1 MTITKEAY
9 VDLQEKYEKVKKLIE
24 EDSKLDPVTEP
35 YLSKYNARQFL
46 IGMKANLENLLRSQ
60 IPDSKE
66 YLKLTAMLGT
76 TLLYLSR
83 ISIETE
89 ELSVGEK
96 HLKKCEEVINKYE
109 LEPEMILV
117 TLNML
122 NEFGLFWSEREPDK
136 SKQFLEKAEL
146 CYNQFKSSNVAP
158 IDIHDVFRT
167 NIVAYDTELGF
178 KNLEKVYTLTLY
190 YLAQIYGALKDTL
203 KSAVYCHITLK
214 RQLQSDDYELIEWA
228 LNAATLSQFFMEKNG
243 FKQARHHLAASSY
256 MLQIYE
262 NKLNLETE
270 HNEEYDAKVET
281 FKHRSAD
288 VARCWAKY
296 GLLLLS
302 NSRERLL
309 QHTEDIDVNC
319 TLSTD
324 LEKLELGCN
333 STVSHENLTNLEF
346 KTLDVRE
353 CENQI
358 TDQFLLTF
366 DDARKVFLN
375 IKLWLEK
382 AHSYYTL
389 NNLASD
395 YIEIVQDQVQM
406 YLNLAFFE
414 DNPENQAKMHKRR
427 ADLLEKVLKE
437 VNPTY
442 YMQYC
447 KQMWFE
453 LAQAYGEILHIKLDK
468 LKESNERPSPQ
479 TLSKI
484 NSLVDK
490 GIEQYNNFINS
501 FVDISTQN
509 FPETIDKDY
518 EKPFLQAYFNIGA
531 LNSRYISLDKSI
543 NLKHVK
549 ASLDY
554 YKKVIAY
561 CDKNSRAI
569 EVIPTEISICKE
581 LTSLLPIKIAKLT
594 LEIS

>member
-1 MTITKEAY
+1 
-9 VDLQEKYEKVKKLIE
+9 
-24 EDSKLDPVTEP
+24 
-35 YLSKYNARQFL
+35 
-46 IGMKANLENLLRSQ
+46 
-60 IPDSKE
+60 
-66 YLKLTAMLGT
+66 MLGT

-158 IDIHDVFRT
+158 IDIHDLFRT